1 MVQADGSR
9 VFVGFISRE
18 KLQML
23 LAKAEANQAKAEA
36 EHRAAEHK
44 AYVAA
49 MHTVRT
55 GSCMGAAPTGANS
68 LPGSPQRRRRNSL
81 PGRLSPLKRP
91 CRLELGASRGEASGH
106 GPEHCSGDSSAEPSM
121 RGGSVWG
128 GNVWGGSFRKHSLGS
143 RESTGTTWGTTTAQA
158 EAHPRRPSSG
168 GSKPKPASRQSPQ
181 RERRN
186 SLPGLLSRGMHG
198 LHPDKRRQHAAFPD
212 VKKRQHVRQH
222 SRPTIDL
229 LPYCDRAPFT
239 VHELL
244 PLYMVSVATVSVA
257 TVSVATVS
265 VAIVS
270 VAIVSVAIVS
280 VAHSKCSH
288 SKCSHCKYELLS
300 LHTVTHLTT
309 SIGLAPSPMVTASLT
324 YGCR

>member
-18 KLQML
+18 KLEML

-49 MHTVRT
+49 MHKVRT
-55 GSCMGAAPTGANS
+55 GSRMGAAAPAGANS

-106 GPEHCSGDSSAEPSM
+106 GPEHCGGDSSAEPSM

-128 GNVWGGSFRKHSLGS
+128 GNVWGGSFLKHPLGGT
-143 RESTGTTWGTTTAQA
+143 ESTGTTTMQA
-158 EAHPRRPSSG
+158 EARPRRPSSG
-168 GSKPKPASRQSPQ
+168 GSKPKPASQ

-186 SLPGLLSRGMHG
+186 SLPGLLNDAVHAVHAG
-198 LHPDKRRQHAAFPD
+198 LHPDKRRQHPD
-212 VKKRQHVRQH
+212 KKRQHVRQH

-244 PLYMVSVATVSVA
+244 PLYMVSVAIVSVATVSVATVSVA

-270 VAIVSVAIVS
+270 
-280 VAHSKCSH
+280 
-288 SKCSHCKYELLS
+288 
-300 LHTVTHLTT
+300 T
-309 SIGLAPSPMVTASLT
+309 SCCRCTLQRASPRA
-324 YGCR
+324 